1 MKYISVV
8 DGKSFAFQFDKKS
21 NILPFIKSSMN
32 SNVNVEIAPYEN
44 LWRIVLVTSKDIE
57 SNEPLTI
64 DYRYTQNN
72 YENINSVFRESTVDL
87 F

>member
-8 DGKSFAFQFDKKS
+8 DGKSFFFQFDKKS

-64 DYRYTQNN
+64 DHRYTQNN
-72 YENINSVFRESTVDL
+72 YENINSLFKESTVDL